1 MILFIPIFLM
11 LVIALFVLSFP
22 QTVAFTKAVVDWCQ
36 SLFFQCIEFLLI
48 LKVFLLW
55 FALIVIAGWF
65 TYALVKAI
73 YVLIKAHVKIKR
85 LPIVNYGDV
94 AIIKDDKLKTAFT
107 HGFINPR
114 IYLSTGLINYLDNS
128 ELKAVYLHELHH
140 RNRRDPLRLFLVS
153 ILKDA
158 FFYIPVC
165 RFAERFIYNRIEVGA
180 DRAAV
185 AAMQEPLSLAGAL
198 LKVTEFNIG
207 QASVQPASVHLGIEG
222 VGPIEQRIRRLIEG
236 KEISIK
242 LPTVKAMIVSIFIT
256 SFLLLSTLL
265 PVFSSFP
272 DPGRCDTN
280 HCAVHINKLGMD
292 CKIHC
297 EASKGHS
304 H

>member
-1 MILFIPIFLM
+1 
-11 LVIALFVLSFP
+11 
-22 QTVAFTKAVVDWCQ
+22 
-36 SLFFQCIEFLLI
+36 
-48 LKVFLLW
+48 
-55 FALIVIAGWF
+55 
-65 TYALVKAI
+65 
-73 YVLIKAHVKIKR
+73 
-85 LPIVNYGDV
+85 
-94 AIIKDDKLKTAFT
+94 
-107 HGFINPR
+107 
-114 IYLSTGLINYLDNS
+114 
-128 ELKAVYLHELHH
+128 
-140 RNRRDPLRLFLVS
+140 
-153 ILKDA
+153 
-158 FFYIPVC
+158 
-165 RFAERFIYNRIEVGA
+165 
-180 DRAAV
+180 
-185 AAMQEPLSLAGAL
+185 MQEPLSLAGAL